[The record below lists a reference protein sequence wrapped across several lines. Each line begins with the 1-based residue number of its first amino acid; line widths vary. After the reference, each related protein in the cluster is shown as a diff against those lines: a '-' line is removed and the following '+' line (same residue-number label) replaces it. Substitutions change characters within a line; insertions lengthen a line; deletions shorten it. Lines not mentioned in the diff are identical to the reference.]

1 MSSARAGS
9 AEFSPAAAAM
19 TIATA
24 EHTTVS
30 VHTSRKDILALADS
44 VERFISA
51 SGGENKT
58 VSIV

>member
-1 MSSARAGS
+1 
-9 AEFSPAAAAM
+9 M

-30 VHTSRKDILALADS
+30 VHTSRADILVLVGS
-44 VERFISA
+44 IGRVISA